1 MSSIY
6 LHGTTASEQQRLS
19 QLNAFINDAC
29 LAEMRLR
36 GNERILDVGA
46 GLMQFSRAMAR
57 SLGSTGH
64 VIAVERD
71 PEQRAEAMR
80 QANEAGED
88 DLVEVRE
95 GDAYSLPLRS
105 NECGLFDIVHARF
118 ILEHLS
124 NPLRAVR
131 EMMRATRPGG
141 RIILAD
147 DDHDT
152 LRFWPRCTPLE
163 NLWNA
168 YVETYARHGNDPAIG
183 RKLIALLHEA
193 GAQPVRNTHIFF
205 GGCAGDPIFPAVM
218 RNLAGLFESARASM
232 IEFGLMSAREI
243 DDGLAA
249 HAEWARRPDA
259 SMWYAIC
266 WAEGRRPLAVSR

>member
-6 LHGTTASEQQRLS
+6 LHGTAATEQQRLS

-29 LAEMRLR
+29 LVEMRLR
-36 GNERILDVGA
+36 GDERILDVGA

-57 SLGSTGH
+57 LLSSEGH

-80 QANEAGED
+80 QANKVGEG
-88 DLVEVRE
+88 DLIEVRA
-95 GDAYSLPLRS
+95 GDAYSLPLES
-105 NECGLFDIVHARF
+105 DEVGSFDIVHARF

-124 NPLRAVR
+124 DPLRAVR
-131 EMMRATRPGG
+131 EMMRAAKPGG

-152 LRFWPRCTPLE
+152 LRFWPPCEPLE
-163 NLWNA
+163 NLWYA

-193 GAQPVRNTHIFF
+193 GAEPVRNTHIFF

-218 RNLAGLFESARASM
+218 SNLAGLFESARTSM
-232 IEFGLMSAREI
+232 IDFELLTAREI

-266 WAEGRRPLAVSR
+266 WAEGWRR